1 VEGRAAVLDLD
12 LAAMLRWETQEQR
25 YRALRRFPTSA
36 FDLSVVAAL
45 REPAGEI
52 ERRLREAAGSDLVDI
67 EFVRQY
73 TGAPLAEDRKSIS
86 YRLTVGANDRTL
98 SSDEVT
104 AVRNR
109 VIEALRRDGFELR
122 I

>member
-1 VEGRAAVLDLD
+1 
-12 LAAMLRWETQEQR
+12 
-25 YRALRRFPTSA
+25 LRRFPTSA
-36 FDLSVVAAL
+36 FDLSVVAGL

-52 ERRLREAAGSDLVDI
+52 ERRLREAAASDLVDM

-73 TGAPLAEDRKSIS
+73 TGAPLPEDRKSIS

-122 I
+122 L